1 MPRKPTKRTK
11 QVGQVK
17 SGCFGKTLVVNQ
29 SRFSKMDAPKPGPVR
44 TRWKE
49 RGTGETMLTFRDRR
63 KRNGTIKDREKPAK

>member
-29 SRFSKMDAPKPGPVR
+29 SQFSKMDVPKPGPVR
-44 TRWKE
+44 SRWKE
-49 RGTGETMLTFRDRR
+49 RGTGEKMLTFNDRR
-63 KRNGTIKDREKPAK
+63 KKNGTIEDRGKAAK